1 MAVVI
6 QDVAYAYE
14 NYREKINRP
23 VFSSTL
29 DNDTKIRMQK
39 IANLCNQFHISPE
52 KYFEIYA
59 KLGFKHYLTHI
70 AAESKLNYIK
80 KELTRMENDKP
91 NAIGLLKKQVEA
103 LMESWGIS
111 REEAIIE
118 VKKMLGFK
126 HNDQ

>member
-6 QDVAYAYE
+6 QDVVHAYE
-14 NYREKINRP
+14 NYREKINSP
-23 VFSSTL
+23 VFSLTL
-29 DNDTKIRMQK
+29 DHKTKMQMQK

-59 KLGFKHYLTHI
+59 KLGFRHYLAQI
-70 AAESKLNYIK
+70 AADSKLNYIK

-91 NAIGLLKKQVEA
+91 SAIVLLKKQVEA

-118 VKKMLGFK
+118 VKKMLGFI
-126 HNDQ
+126 HNDH